1 MESAAESSQKRRR
14 KRAPWEKWGKMRYIY
29 RHIKRIQNT
38 LDRVEKRQRIILD
51 ALGQLTLPSKDFLTL
66 VVCKDEVDI
75 AILNQLYQAGHKG
88 LYPVVIA
95 ERLTEY
101 GLSRF
106 LVTHRI
112 QRMNKTLKKELDQLV
127 AEKRGWRWALTRT
140 VYEIWGATKEEVA
153 KDLSETAD

>member
-1 MESAAESSQKRRR
+1 MESAAETSQKRKR
-14 KRAPWEKWGKMRYIY
+14 KRPPWEKWGKMRYIY
-29 RHIKRIQNT
+29 RHIKQIENT

-95 ERLTEY
+95 ERLSEY

-106 LVTHRI
+106 LVPHLIRRI
-112 QRMNKTLKKELDQLV
+112 NKTLKKGLDQIV
-127 AEKRGWRWALTRT
+127 AEKRGWRWALTYWT
-140 VYEIWGATKEEVA
+140 YENLDRTKEEVA
-153 KDLSETAD
+153 GELS